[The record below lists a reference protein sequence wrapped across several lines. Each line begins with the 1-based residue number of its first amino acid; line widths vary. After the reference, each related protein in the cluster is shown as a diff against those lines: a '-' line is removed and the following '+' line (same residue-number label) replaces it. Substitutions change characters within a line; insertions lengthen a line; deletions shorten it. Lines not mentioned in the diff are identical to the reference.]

1 MGGLFIHSR
10 LPIHVL
16 KTAGYARI
24 LSQGI
29 EKSMAFDGKFDLLYE
44 DGSHTLSLPGQDDF
58 ELDKYKCELGRDYT
72 RITMFLCTAADF
84 ETSEGTDTS
93 FKVSELKESKNSV
106 IIKEPDGRM

>member
-1 MGGLFIHSR
+1 MRLSGQDLTPVWDKR
-10 LPIHVL
+10 LPIQVL
-16 KTAGYARI
+16 KTAGCARI
-24 LSQGI
+24 LNQGI
-29 EKSMAFDGKFDLLYE
+29 EKSMGFDGKFDGEKDDLLYE

-93 FKVSELKESKNSV
+93 FKVSELKES
-106 IIKEPDGRM
+106 